1 LIHVPERNT
10 LDKKYYRFFVTQ
22 EAGGGRSLT
31 LSRAREGRAAATREA
46 VAWAVARVEAA

>member
-1 LIHVPERNT
+1 LIHVPEQNT

-22 EAGGGRSLT
+22 EAGGGRS